1 VGSLRLSLSVDSAHL
16 EVPVSD
22 FEHLAIELHCTL
34 IESRRELTLS
44 SPQGRLVFDRVG
56 PLALLRDVAI
66 TDDGDGLFTVNV
78 FGRLLAAYEGEL
90 HAAVV
95 TAPADVYPTRLTV
108 RRGESSHPLF
118 GSVMLPVSP
127 ALTPAQ
133 LEAIEQLLDEAKGH
147 WQRWQSSKAGHEDR
161 SR

>member
-1 VGSLRLSLSVDSAHL
+1 MGTLRLSLSVDSTHL

-44 SPQGRLVFDRVG
+44 TRQGRLVFDRVG
-56 PLALLRDVAI
+56 PLALLREVAI
-66 TDDGDGLFTVNV
+66 SDDGDGLFTVNV

-90 HAAVV
+90 HAAIV
-95 TAPADVYPTRLTV
+95 TAPADVYPPRVTV

-127 ALTPAQ
+127 ALTSAQ
-133 LEAIEQLLDEAKGH
+133 LEAVEQLLDEAKAH
-147 WQRWQSSKAGHEDR
+147 WERWQASKAGDENR